1 VNIQSILTIFGV
13 AFLPTTITLASLWLT
28 ARRRAQKAEG
38 IIHDLTVA
46 PALRGERAGLG
57 TEQLGQAL
65 DAIAV
70 EVERISEGQRFTT
83 KLLSE
88 QRDRIA
94 APSTTPR
101 VNTPH

>member
-1 VNIQSILTIFGV
+1 MNIHTFLSIFGV

-28 ARRRAQKAEG
+28 ARHRAQRAEK

-46 PALRGERAGLG
+46 PALRGERVA
-57 TEQLGQAL
+57 TEQLGQAI

-70 EVERISEGQRFTT
+70 EIERISENQRFTT

-88 QRDRIA
+88 RREGIVPPS
-94 APSTTPR
+94 APPR